1 MTRKEKI
8 DKILYDSHVIRSNA
22 QGTDISKKEKAEAQ
36 LASRKLLKQ
45 LKEIAPEVYDRIK
58 IEL

>member
-1 MTRKEKI
+1 MTATLFEVTHK
-8 DKILYDSHVIRSNA
+8 
-22 QGTDISKKEKAEAQ
+22 DISKKEKAEAQ